1 MTTAFD
7 VRALGSVVRVE
18 LDDSIPDG
26 NRDLIKDQWSDLI
39 GDGSEPVV
47 TIAGS
52 LTPTVERS
60 DPSNR
65 FVSAASP
72 ERLATHIATE
82 VTLAGIGKLSG
93 SALML
98 HAGGV
103 ALDDGRVIALVGP
116 SGRGKTTATQ
126 VLGREL
132 GYVTDE
138 TLAVRPDGTVISYR
152 KPLSI
157 GRDPD
162 TKTPMPA
169 SGLGLQGLPSAP
181 LVLDAIVVL
190 DRRDHVDVPRVEQ
203 VPLLEALNEIVPQTS
218 FLSMLHDPLRTLVTT
233 ILSTGGVRR
242 VVYSEAETL
251 PGVVDEI
258 LSASSADAPFLVD
271 VNVTAADCGCDAKL
285 NPFQA
290 PAPLGE
296 ADAASLYGRTEYQS
310 ALTVDD
316 SLVVL
321 KNNRVTVLEG
331 IGPVVW
337 FAADGSTEAELT
349 DAALREMPTPPDHI
363 DPAQVVA
370 ATVGELIAANLL
382 VRA

>member
-218 FLSMLHDPLRTLVTT
+218 FLSKLNHPLRTLVTT

-242 VVYSEAETL
+242 VVYSEADTL
-251 PGVVDEI
+251 PDLIDEI
-258 LSASSADAPFLVD
+258 LSASSTETPFLLD
-271 VNVTAADCGCDAKL
+271 VNVSASDCGCEGQM
-285 NPFQA
+285 NPFGAEEQEA
-290 PAPLGE
+290 PE
-296 ADAASLYGRTEYQS
+296 ATTLYSRTEYQD

-316 SLVVL
+316 ALLVL

-337 FAADGSTEAELT
+337 FAADRATQAELT
-349 DAALREMPTPPDHI
+349 DAALREMPEPPDHI

-370 ATVGELIAANLL
+370 ATVVELGAAELL
-382 VRA
+382 ART

>member
-218 FLSMLHDPLRTLVTT
+218 FLSKLNHPLRTLVTT

-242 VVYSEAETL
+242 VVYSEADTL
-251 PGVVDEI
+251 PDLIDEI
-258 LSASSADAPFLVD
+258 LSASSTETPFLLD
-271 VNVTAADCGCDAKL
+271 VNVSASDCGCEGRM
-285 NPFQA
+285 NPFGAEEQEA
-290 PAPLGE
+290 PE
-296 ADAASLYGRTEYQS
+296 ATTLYSRTEYQD

-316 SLVVL
+316 ALLVL

-337 FAADGSTEAELT
+337 FAADRATQAELT
-349 DAALREMPTPPDHI
+349 DAALREMPEPPDHI

-370 ATVGELIAANLL
+370 ATVVELGAAELL
-382 VRA
+382 ART

>member
-26 NRDLIKDQWSDLI
+26 SRDLIKDQWNDLL
-39 GDGSEPVV
+39 GDGAEPVV
-47 TIAGS
+47 TIAGT
-52 LTPTVERS
+52 LTPTVLPS

-65 FVSAASP
+65 YISAASP
-72 ERLATHIATE
+72 ERLAAHITTE

-126 VLGREL
+126 ALARDF

-157 GRDPD
+157 GADPD

-169 SGLGLQGLPSAP
+169 SGLGLQELPSAP

-203 VPLLEALNEIVPQTS
+203 IPLVEALNEIVPQTS
-218 FLSMLHDPLRTLVTT
+218 FLSALKHPLRTLVST

-242 VVYSEAETL
+242 VVYSEADTL
-251 PGVVDEI
+251 PGLIDEI
-258 LSASSADAPFLVD
+258 LSASSDEAPYLVD
-271 VNVTAADCGCDAKL
+271 VNVTSDCGCEAKL
-285 NPFQA
+285 NPLAAAEPQQG
-290 PAPLGE
+290 P
-296 ADAASLYGRTEYQS
+296 DASSLYSRTEYRDG
-310 ALTVDD
+310 LTVDD
-316 SLVVL
+316 ALVVL

-331 IGPVVW
+331 LGPVVW
-337 FAADGSTEAELT
+337 FAADQSTLAELT
-349 DAALREMPTPPDHI
+349 DAALREMPEPPDHI
-363 DPAQVVA
+363 DPALVVT
-370 ATVGELIAANLL
+370 ATVAELIAADLL

>member
-18 LDDSIPDG
+18 LDDSIPDE
-26 NRDLIKDQWSDLI
+26 NRDLIKDQWNDLI

-52 LTPTVERS
+52 LSEAAQRS
-60 DPSNR
+60 DASNR
-65 FVSAASP
+65 FISAASP
-72 ERLATHIATE
+72 EKLAANIATE
-82 VTLAGIGKLSG
+82 VTLAGLGKLSG

-126 VLGREL
+126 ALGRDL

-138 TLAVRPDGTVISYR
+138 ALAVRADLTVIPYR

-157 GRDPD
+157 GRHPD
-162 TKTPMPA
+162 AKVPVRA
-169 SGLGLQGLPSAP
+169 SGLGLRELPASP
-181 LVLDAIVVL
+181 LTLAAIVVL
-190 DRRDHVDVPRVEQ
+190 DRRDHVDAPHVEQ

-349 DAALREMPTPPDHI
+349 DAALREMPAPPDHI

>member
-18 LDDSIPDG
+18 LDESIPDR
-26 NRDLIKDQWSDLI
+26 NRDLIKDQWNDLI

-47 TIAGS
+47 TIAGT
-52 LTPTVERS
+52 LGDAAQRS
-60 DPSNR
+60 DASNR
-65 FVSAASP
+65 FIRAASP
-72 ERLATHIATE
+72 ERLAANIATE

-126 VLGREL
+126 ALGREL

-138 TLAVRPDGTVISYR
+138 TLAVRPDLTVIPYR

-157 GRDPD
+157 GRHPD
-162 TKTPMPA
+162 AKTPVRA
-169 SGLGLQGLPSAP
+169 SGLGLRELPSSP
-181 LVLDAIVVL
+181 LTLAAIVVL
-190 DRRDHVDVPRVEQ
+190 DRRDHVDAPRVEQ

-218 FLSMLHDPLRTLVTT
+218 FLSTLRQPIRTLVTT

-251 PGVVDEI
+251 PGIIDEI
-258 LSASSADAPFLVD
+258 VSASSAESPYLVD

-285 NPFQA
+285 NPFKA
-290 PAPLGE
+290 EPSTD

-316 SLVVL
+316 ALVVL

-349 DAALREMPTPPDHI
+349 DAALREMPAPPDHI

-370 ATVGELIAANLL
+370 ATVGELVEAKLL
-382 VRA
+382 ERT